1 MAGETIVRFEDV
13 SYKYGAQKLILDDVS
28 FGVRRGSKTTLMG
41 QNGAGQGK
49 IYDIN
54 LYALTWYL
62 RL

>member
-49 IYDIN
+49 YMISTY
-54 LYALTWYL
+54 TH
-62 RL
+62 